1 MPSDRE
7 RHAGSAPDPSAADA
21 SPPDPAVPDGAGA
34 DGAGA
39 DAAVPSAAQVDALAA
54 SLLWR
59 IGRAYDDG
67 PVTVRVGFA
76 SAAPLFAEL
85 PRLRPASDQEVEA
98 ALQSGDV
105 SIEWVGSRGVGR
117 S

>member
-7 RHAGSAPDPSAADA
+7 RHAGSAPDPSAADV
-21 SPPDPAVPDGAGA
+21 SVPEPAGSD
-34 DGAGA
+34 DAGA
-39 DAAVPSAAQVDALAA
+39 DAAGPSAAQVDALAA

-105 SIEWVGSRGVGR
+105 SIEWVGSRGLGR

>member
-7 RHAGSAPDPSAADA
+7 RHAGGVPDVSAADI
-21 SPPDPAVPDGAGA
+21 SVPDVSDSDDAGPE
-34 DGAGA
+34 
-39 DAAVPSAAQVDALAA
+39 AALSRAAHMDALAS

-67 PVTVRVGFA
+67 PLTVRVGFA

-85 PRLRPASDQEVEA
+85 PRLRPASDHEVEA
-98 ALQSGDV
+98 GLQSGDV
-105 SIEWVGSRGVGR
+105 SVEWVGARATGR

>member
-7 RHAGSAPDPSAADA
+7 RHAGSAPDPTAADV
-21 SPPDPAVPDGAGA
+21 SLPDVSDDAVPDTS
-34 DGAGA
+34 
-39 DAAVPSAAQVDALAA
+39 VSRAAQVDALAGT
-54 SLLWR
+54 LLWR

-67 PVTVRVGFA
+67 PVTVRVGYA

-98 ALQSGDV
+98 ALHSGDV
-105 SIEWVGSRGVGR
+105 SVEWVGARAMGR

>member
-7 RHAGSAPDPSAADA
+7 RQAGGAPDVSAAEISVPDA
-21 SPPDPAVPDGAGA
+21 SVSDDAES
-34 DGAGA
+34 
-39 DAAVPSAAQVDALAA
+39 DAAVPRAAHVDALAG

-67 PVTVRVGFA
+67 PLTVRVGFA
-76 SAAPLFAEL
+76 SAAPLFADL

-98 ALQSGDV
+98 ALHSGDV
-105 SIEWVGSRGVGR
+105 SVEWVGARATGR

>member
-7 RHAGSAPDPSAADA
+7 RHAGSAPDPSAADI
-21 SPPDPAVPDGAGA
+21 SGPDVPVSD
-34 DGAGA
+34 
-39 DAAVPSAAQVDALAA
+39 DAAPDAAAPSAAQVDALAA

-59 IGRAYDDG
+59 IGRAFDDG
-67 PVTVRVGFA
+67 PLTVRVGFA
-76 SAAPLFAEL
+76 SAAPLFADL
-85 PRLRPASDQEVEA
+85 PRLRPASDHEVEA

-105 SIEWVGSRGVGR
+105 SVEWVGARGTGR

>member
-1 MPSDRE
+1 MPSPYQDVVPTE
-7 RHAGSAPDPSAADA
+7 AIPNAGEVAPSAE
-21 SPPDPAVPDGAGA
+21 
-34 DGAGA
+34 
-39 DAAVPSAAQVDALAA
+39 QVDALAS

-67 PVTVRVGFA
+67 PLTVRVGFA
-76 SAAPLFAEL
+76 SAAPLFADL
-85 PRLRPASDQEVEA
+85 PRLRPASDLEVEV

-105 SIEWVGSRGVGR
+105 SVEWVGPKGAAR